1 MIREMPD
8 SKSFYVTSK
17 CWTLAVPLFL
27 TAVPLFLTVVP
38 TTANA
43 NSVSDL
49 FRKELEQ
56 RFATSVLLNDTDV
69 FTFGINNF
77 DPNKVLSLDNE
88 DIGSNDSVSRRQNI
102 TSLSLPYTFE
112 LPSYIEDNHQEVTLR
127 LSALRIE
134 NDVEYAS
141 TIKSDFQKESVISG
155 YVAFANVSQLNEH
168 WSFSSAIGNHIS
180 YYRNDFEYRSPL
192 LEPIQEQLDGVY
204 YNTDAWAYIIEPKIK
219 LTFEDKNDWGRYKLS
234 TSWHYFNGFGWG
246 EANNGDIG
254 HPEGW
259 YIANEAKIFYDL
271 VRWDKNITSM
281 YSSIR
286 RIDIGGD
293 TVASMG
299 TTSYYE
305 GSVGWLLNP
314 NLFNDWVDNV
324 GIGFTI
330 NYGSSL
336 KGGSLVIFFN
346 QD

>member
-1 MIREMPD
+1 MAN
-8 SKSFYVTSK
+8 S
-17 CWTLAVPLFL
+17 CWTL
-27 TAVPLFLTVVP
+27 VVP
-38 TTANA
+38 VLCLIPPPTVSAN
-43 NSVSDL
+43 VLSDA

-77 DPNKVLSLDNE
+77 DPNEVFSLDNE

-112 LPSYIEDNHQEVTLR
+112 QPNYIEDNHQEITLR

-134 NDVEYAS
+134 NDVEYAA
-141 TIKSDFQKESVISG
+141 TIKSDYQKESVVSG
-155 YVAFANVSQLNEH
+155 YVEFANVSQLNEY
-168 WSFSSAIGNHIS
+168 WSFHSGIGNHIS
-180 YYRNDFEYRSPL
+180 YYRNDFEYRSSL
-192 LEPIQEQLDGVY
+192 LEPIQDQLDGLY

-219 LTFEDKNDWGRYKLS
+219 LTFEDKNHWGRYKLS
-234 TSWHYFNGFGWG
+234 TSLHYFNGVGWG
-246 EANNGDIG
+246 EANNGDIVN
-254 HPEGW
+254 PEGW

-293 TVASMG
+293 TVEPMG

-314 NLFNDWVDNV
+314 NLFNEWVDNV

-336 KGGSLVIFFN
+336 KGGSLVLFFN

>member
-1 MIREMPD
+1 MPH
-8 SKSFYVTSK
+8 SKLCPLVKTNK
-17 CWTLAVPLFL
+17 AIVLPLFCSVFP
-27 TAVPLFLTVVP
+27 AIVSA
-38 TTANA
+38 TTL
-43 NSVSDL
+43 SDL
-49 FRKELEQ
+49 VRKDIE
-56 RFATSVLLNDTDV
+56 RTFATSVLLNDTDV

-77 DPNKVLSLDNE
+77 DPNKVFRLDNE
-88 DIGSNDSVSRRQNI
+88 DIGSNDSVSRRKDI
-102 TSLSLPYTFE
+102 ASISFPYTFE
-112 LPSYIEDNHQEVTLR
+112 LPEYIEDNHQEITLR

-134 NDVEYAS
+134 KDVVYAS
-141 TIKSDFQKESVISG
+141 TTKSDFQKESVVSG
-155 YVAFANVSQLNEH
+155 YLEFANVTQLDEH

-180 YYRNDFEYRSPL
+180 YYRNDFEYRSSL
-192 LEPIQEQLDGVY
+192 LEPYKDQLDGVY
-204 YNTDAWAYIIEPKIK
+204 LNTDAWAYIVEPKVK
-219 LTFEDKNDWGRYKLS
+219 LTFEDKNDWGKYKLS
-234 TSWHYFNGFGWG
+234 TSWHYFNGIGWG
-246 EANNGDIG
+246 EANEGNIG

-271 VRWDKNITSM
+271 IRWDRNITSM

-299 TTSYYE
+299 TSSYYE

-324 GIGFTI
+324 GIGLTI

>member
-1 MIREMPD
+1 MINDMPQ
-8 SKSFYVTSK
+8 SKSFSMANSR
-17 CWTLAVPLFL
+17 WTLIVPALCL
-27 TAVPLFLTVVP
+27 ITSPTVS
-38 TTANA
+38 ANA
-43 NSVSDL
+43 LSDA

-77 DPNKVLSLDNE
+77 DPNEVFSLDNE

-112 LPSYIEDNHQEVTLR
+112 LHNYIEDNHQEITLR

-134 NDVEYAS
+134 NDVEYAA
-141 TIKSDFQKESVISG
+141 TIKSDYQKESVVSG
-155 YVAFANVSQLNEH
+155 YVEFANVSQLNEY
-168 WSFSSAIGNHIS
+168 WSFHSGIGNHIS
-180 YYRNDFEYRSPL
+180 YYRNDFEYRSSL
-192 LEPIQEQLDGVY
+192 LEPIQDQLDGLY

-219 LTFEDKNDWGRYKLS
+219 LIFEDKNHWGRYKLS
-234 TSWHYFNGFGWG
+234 TSWHYFNGVGWG
-246 EANNGDIG
+246 EANNGDVG
-254 HPEGW
+254 NPEGW

-293 TVASMG
+293 TVESMG

-314 NLFNDWVDNV
+314 NLFNEWVDNV

-336 KGGSLVIFFN
+336 KGGSLVLFFN

>member
-1 MIREMPD
+1 MPH
-8 SKSFYVTSK
+8 STSYFISNTNRIIVLPIL
-17 CWTLAVPLFL
+17 CFVF
-27 TAVPLFLTVVP
+27 P
-38 TTANA
+38 TIVNA
-43 NSVSDL
+43 NTLSDL
-49 FRKELEQ
+49 FRKDLEQ
-56 RFATSVLLNDTDV
+56 TFATSVLLNDTDV

-77 DPNKVLSLDNE
+77 DPNKVFRLDNE
-88 DIGSNDSVSRRQNI
+88 DIGSNDSVSRRKDI
-102 TSLSLPYTFE
+102 ASISIPYTFE
-112 LPSYIEDNHQEVTLR
+112 LPEYIEDNHQEITLR

-134 NDVEYAS
+134 KDVSYAS
-141 TIKSDFQKESVISG
+141 TTKSDFQKESVVSG
-155 YVAFANVSQLNEH
+155 YVEFANVSQLNEY

-180 YYRNDFEYRSPL
+180 YYRNDFEYRSSL
-192 LEPIQEQLDGVY
+192 LEPIKGQLDGVY
-204 YNTDAWAYIIEPKIK
+204 LNTDAWAYIIEPKIK
-219 LTFEDKNDWGRYKLS
+219 LTFEDKSDWGKYKLS
-234 TSWHYFNGFGWG
+234 TSWHYFNGLGWG
-246 EANNGDIG
+246 EANYGNIG

-259 YIANEAKIFYDL
+259 YVANEAKLFYDL
-271 VRWDKNITSM
+271 ISWDKNITSM

-299 TTSYYE
+299 TSSYYE

>member
-1 MIREMPD
+1 MANSR
-8 SKSFYVTSK
+8 
-17 CWTLAVPLFL
+17 WTLIVPALCL
-27 TAVPLFLTVVP
+27 ITSPTVS
-38 TTANA
+38 ANA
-43 NSVSDL
+43 LSDA

-77 DPNKVLSLDNE
+77 DPNEVFSLDNE

-112 LPSYIEDNHQEVTLR
+112 LPKYIEGNHQEITLR

-134 NDVEYAS
+134 NDVEYAA
-141 TIKSDFQKESVISG
+141 TIKSDYQKESVVSG
-155 YVAFANVSQLNEH
+155 YVEFANVSQLNEY
-168 WSFSSAIGNHIS
+168 WSFHSGIGNHIS
-180 YYRNDFEYRSPL
+180 YYRNDFEYRSSL
-192 LEPIQEQLDGVY
+192 LEPIQDQLDGLY

-219 LTFEDKNDWGRYKLS
+219 LIFEDKNHWGRYKLS
-234 TSWHYFNGFGWG
+234 TSWHYFNGVGWG
-246 EANNGDIG
+246 EANNGDVG
-254 HPEGW
+254 NPEGW

-281 YSSIR
+281 YSSII

-293 TVASMG
+293 TVESMG

-314 NLFNDWVDNV
+314 NLFNEWVDNV

-336 KGGSLVIFFN
+336 KGGSLVLFFN

>member
-1 MIREMPD
+1 MIREMPH
-8 SKSFYVTSK
+8 SKLCPLVKTNK
-17 CWTLAVPLFL
+17 AIVLPLFCSVFP
-27 TAVPLFLTVVP
+27 AIVSA
-38 TTANA
+38 TTL
-43 NSVSDL
+43 SDL
-49 FRKELEQ
+49 VRKDIE
-56 RFATSVLLNDTDV
+56 RTFATSVLLNDTDV

-77 DPNKVLSLDNE
+77 DPNKVFRLDNE
-88 DIGSNDSVSRRQNI
+88 DIGSNDSVSRRKDI
-102 TSLSLPYTFE
+102 ASISFPYTFE
-112 LPSYIEDNHQEVTLR
+112 LPEYIEDNHQEITLR

-134 NDVEYAS
+134 KDVVYAS
-141 TIKSDFQKESVISG
+141 TTKSDFQKESVVSG
-155 YVAFANVSQLNEH
+155 YLEFANVTQLDEH

-180 YYRNDFEYRSPL
+180 YYRNDFEYRSSL
-192 LEPIQEQLDGVY
+192 LEPYKDQLDGVY
-204 YNTDAWAYIIEPKIK
+204 LNTDAWAYIIEPKVK
-219 LTFEDKNDWGRYKLS
+219 LTFEDKNDWGKYKLS
-234 TSWHYFNGFGWG
+234 TSWHYFNGIGWG
-246 EANNGDIG
+246 EANEGNIG

-271 VRWDKNITSM
+271 IRWDKNITSM

-299 TTSYYE
+299 TSSYYE

-324 GIGFTI
+324 GIGLTI

>member
-1 MIREMPD
+1 MPH
-8 SKSFYVTSK
+8 SKLCPLVKTNK
-17 CWTLAVPLFL
+17 AIVLPLFCSVFP
-27 TAVPLFLTVVP
+27 AIVSA
-38 TTANA
+38 TTL
-43 NSVSDL
+43 SDL
-49 FRKELEQ
+49 VRKDIE
-56 RFATSVLLNDTDV
+56 RTFATSVLLNDTDV

-77 DPNKVLSLDNE
+77 DPNKVFRLDNE
-88 DIGSNDSVSRRQNI
+88 DIGSNDSVSRRKDI
-102 TSLSLPYTFE
+102 ASISFPYTFE
-112 LPSYIEDNHQEVTLR
+112 LPEYIEDNHQEITLR

-134 NDVEYAS
+134 KDVVYAS
-141 TIKSDFQKESVISG
+141 TTKSDFQKESVVSG
-155 YVAFANVSQLNEH
+155 YLEFANVTQLDEH

-180 YYRNDFEYRSPL
+180 YYRNDFEYRSSL
-192 LEPIQEQLDGVY
+192 LEPYKDQLDGVY
-204 YNTDAWAYIIEPKIK
+204 LNTDAWAYIIEPKVK
-219 LTFEDKNDWGRYKLS
+219 LTFEDKNDWGKYKLS
-234 TSWHYFNGFGWG
+234 TSWHYFNGIGWG
-246 EANNGDIG
+246 EANEGNIG
-254 HPEGW
+254 RPEGW

-271 VRWDKNITSM
+271 IRWDKNITSM

-299 TTSYYE
+299 TSSYYE

-324 GIGFTI
+324 GIGLTI

>member
-1 MIREMPD
+1 MIREMPH
-8 SKSFYVTSK
+8 SKLCPLVKTNK
-17 CWTLAVPLFL
+17 AIVLPLFCSVFP
-27 TAVPLFLTVVP
+27 AIVSA
-38 TTANA
+38 TTL
-43 NSVSDL
+43 SDL
-49 FRKELEQ
+49 VRKDIE
-56 RFATSVLLNDTDV
+56 RTFATSVLLNDTDV

-77 DPNKVLSLDNE
+77 DPNKVFRLDNE
-88 DIGSNDSVSRRQNI
+88 DIGSNDSVSRRKDI
-102 TSLSLPYTFE
+102 ASISFPYTFE
-112 LPSYIEDNHQEVTLR
+112 LPEYIEDNHQEITLR

-134 NDVEYAS
+134 KDVVYAS
-141 TIKSDFQKESVISG
+141 TTKSDFQKESVVSG
-155 YVAFANVSQLNEH
+155 YLEFANVTQLDEH

-180 YYRNDFEYRSPL
+180 YYRNDFEYRSSL
-192 LEPIQEQLDGVY
+192 LEPYKDQLDGVY
-204 YNTDAWAYIIEPKIK
+204 LNTDAWAYIVEPKVK
-219 LTFEDKNDWGRYKLS
+219 LTFEDKHDWGKYKLS
-234 TSWHYFNGFGWG
+234 TSWHYFNGIGWG
-246 EANNGDIG
+246 EANEGNIG

-271 VRWDKNITSM
+271 IRWDKNITSM

-299 TTSYYE
+299 TSSYYE

-324 GIGFTI
+324 GIGLTI

>member
-1 MIREMPD
+1 MPQ
-8 SKSFYVTSK
+8 SKSFSMANS
-17 CWTLAVPLFL
+17 CWTL
-27 TAVPLFLTVVP
+27 VVP
-38 TTANA
+38 VLCLIPPPTVSAN
-43 NSVSDL
+43 VLSDA

-77 DPNKVLSLDNE
+77 DPNEVFSLDNE

-112 LPSYIEDNHQEVTLR
+112 QPNYIEDNHQEITLR

-134 NDVEYAS
+134 NDVEYAA
-141 TIKSDFQKESVISG
+141 TIKSDYQKESVVSG
-155 YVAFANVSQLNEH
+155 YVEFANVSQLNEY
-168 WSFSSAIGNHIS
+168 WSFHSGIGNHIS
-180 YYRNDFEYRSPL
+180 YYRNDFDYRSSL
-192 LEPIQEQLDGVY
+192 LEPIQDQLDGLY

-219 LTFEDKNDWGRYKLS
+219 LTFEDKNHWGRYKLS
-234 TSWHYFNGFGWG
+234 TSWHYFNGVGWG

-254 HPEGW
+254 NPEGW

-271 VRWDKNITSM
+271 VCWDKNITSM

-293 TVASMG
+293 TVESMG

-314 NLFNDWVDNV
+314 NLFNEWVDNV

-336 KGGSLVIFFN
+336 KGGSLVLFFN

>member
-1 MIREMPD
+1 MPQ
-8 SKSFYVTSK
+8 SKSFSMANS
-17 CWTLAVPLFL
+17 CWTL
-27 TAVPLFLTVVP
+27 VVP
-38 TTANA
+38 VLCLIPPPTVSAN
-43 NSVSDL
+43 VLSDA
-49 FRKELEQ
+49 FRKELDQ

-77 DPNKVLSLDNE
+77 DPNEVFSLDNE

-102 TSLSLPYTFE
+102 TSLSLPYTLE
-112 LPSYIEDNHQEVTLR
+112 QPNYIEDNHQEITLR

-134 NDVEYAS
+134 NDVEYAA
-141 TIKSDFQKESVISG
+141 TIKSDYQKESVVSG
-155 YVAFANVSQLNEH
+155 YVEFANVSQLNEY
-168 WSFSSAIGNHIS
+168 WSFHSGIGNHIS
-180 YYRNDFEYRSPL
+180 YYRNDFEYRSSL
-192 LEPIQEQLDGVY
+192 LEPIQDQLDGLY

-219 LTFEDKNDWGRYKLS
+219 LTFEDKNHWGRYKLS
-234 TSWHYFNGFGWG
+234 TSWHYFNGVGWG

-254 HPEGW
+254 NPEGW

-293 TVASMG
+293 TVESMG

-305 GSVGWLLNP
+305 GSVGWLLNS
-314 NLFNDWVDNV
+314 NLFNEWVDNV

-336 KGGSLVIFFN
+336 KGGSLVLFFN

>member
-1 MIREMPD
+1 MPQ
-8 SKSFYVTSK
+8 SKSFSMANSF
-17 CWTLAVPLFL
+17 WTL
-27 TAVPLFLTVVP
+27 VVP
-38 TTANA
+38 VLCLIPPPTVSAN
-43 NSVSDL
+43 VLSDA

-77 DPNKVLSLDNE
+77 DPNEVFSLDNE

-102 TSLSLPYTFE
+102 TSLSLPYTLE
-112 LPSYIEDNHQEVTLR
+112 QPNYIKDNHQEITLR
-127 LSALRIE
+127 LSSLRIE
-134 NDVEYAS
+134 NGVEYAA
-141 TIKSDFQKESVISG
+141 TIKSDYQKESVVSG
-155 YVAFANVSQLNEH
+155 YVEFANVSQSNEY
-168 WSFSSAIGNHIS
+168 WSFHSGIGNHIS
-180 YYRNDFEYRSPL
+180 YYRNDFEYRSSL
-192 LEPIQEQLDGVY
+192 LEPIQDQLDGLY

-219 LTFEDKNDWGRYKLS
+219 LTFEDKNHWGRYKLS
-234 TSWHYFNGFGWG
+234 TSWHYFNGVGWG

-254 HPEGW
+254 NPEGW

-293 TVASMG
+293 TVESMG

-314 NLFNDWVDNV
+314 NLFNEWVDNV

-336 KGGSLVIFFN
+336 KGGSLVLFFN

>member
-1 MIREMPD
+1 MINDMPQ
-8 SKSFYVTSK
+8 SKSFSMANSR
-17 CWTLAVPLFL
+17 WTLIVPALCL
-27 TAVPLFLTVVP
+27 ITSPTVS
-38 TTANA
+38 AN
-43 NSVSDL
+43 VLSDA

-77 DPNKVLSLDNE
+77 DPNEVFSLDNE

-112 LPSYIEDNHQEVTLR
+112 LPKYIEGNHQEITLR

-134 NDVEYAS
+134 NDVEYAA
-141 TIKSDFQKESVISG
+141 TIKSDYQKESVVSG
-155 YVAFANVSQLNEH
+155 YVEFANVSQLNEY
-168 WSFSSAIGNHIS
+168 WSFHSGIGNHIS
-180 YYRNDFEYRSPL
+180 YYRNDFEYRSSL
-192 LEPIQEQLDGVY
+192 LEPIQDQLDGLY

-219 LTFEDKNDWGRYKLS
+219 LIFEDKNHWGRYKLS
-234 TSWHYFNGFGWG
+234 TSWHYFNGVGWG
-246 EANNGDIG
+246 EANNGDVG
-254 HPEGW
+254 NPEGW

-293 TVASMG
+293 TVESMG

-314 NLFNDWVDNV
+314 NLFNEWVDNV

-336 KGGSLVIFFN
+336 KGGSLVLFFN

>member
-1 MIREMPD
+1 VIEKMLH
-8 SKSFYVTSK
+8 STSFFISNTNRVIVLPIL
-17 CWTLAVPLFL
+17 CVLFP
-27 TAVPLFLTVVP
+27 AIV
-38 TTANA
+38 NA
-43 NSVSDL
+43 NTLSDL

-56 RFATSVLLNDTDV
+56 TFAASVLLNDTDV

-77 DPNKVLSLDNE
+77 DPNKVFRLDNE
-88 DIGSNDSVSRRQNI
+88 DIGSNESVSRRKDI
-102 TSLSLPYTFE
+102 TSISIPYTFE
-112 LPSYIEDNHQEVTLR
+112 LPEYIEDNHQEITLR

-134 NDVEYAS
+134 KDVSYAS
-141 TIKSDFQKESVISG
+141 TTKSDFQKESVVSG
-155 YVAFANVSQLNEH
+155 YVEFANVSQLNEY
-168 WSFSSAIGNHIS
+168 WSFSSAVGNHIS
-180 YYRNDFEYRSPL
+180 YYRNDFEYRSSL
-192 LEPIQEQLDGVY
+192 LEPIKGQLDGIY
-204 YNTDAWAYIIEPKIK
+204 LNTDAWAYIIEPKIK
-219 LTFEDKNDWGRYKLS
+219 LTFEDKSDWGKYKLS
-234 TSWHYFNGFGWG
+234 TSWHYFNGLGWG
-246 EANNGDIG
+246 EANDGNIG

-259 YIANEAKIFYDL
+259 YVANEAKLFYDL
-271 VRWDKNITSM
+271 ISWDKNITSM
-281 YSSIR
+281 YSSIK

-299 TTSYYE
+299 TSSYYE

>member
-1 MIREMPD
+1 MPH
-8 SKSFYVTSK
+8 SKLCPLVKTNK
-17 CWTLAVPLFL
+17 AIVLPLFCSVFP
-27 TAVPLFLTVVP
+27 AIVSA
-38 TTANA
+38 TTL
-43 NSVSDL
+43 SDL
-49 FRKELEQ
+49 VRKDIE
-56 RFATSVLLNDTDV
+56 RTFATSVLLNDTDV

-77 DPNKVLSLDNE
+77 DPNKVFRLDNE
-88 DIGSNDSVSRRQNI
+88 DIGSNDSVSRRKDI
-102 TSLSLPYTFE
+102 ASISFPYTFE
-112 LPSYIEDNHQEVTLR
+112 LPEYIEDNHQEITLR

-134 NDVEYAS
+134 KDVVYAS
-141 TIKSDFQKESVISG
+141 TTKSDFQKESVVSG
-155 YVAFANVSQLNEH
+155 YLEFANVTQLDEH

-180 YYRNDFEYRSPL
+180 YYRNDFEYRSSL
-192 LEPIQEQLDGVY
+192 LEPYKDQLDGVY
-204 YNTDAWAYIIEPKIK
+204 LNTDAWAYIVEPKVK
-219 LTFEDKNDWGRYKLS
+219 LTFEDKNDWGKYKLS
-234 TSWHYFNGFGWG
+234 TSWHYFNGIGWG
-246 EANNGDIG
+246 EANEGNIG

-271 VRWDKNITSM
+271 IRWDKNITSM

-299 TTSYYE
+299 TSSYYE

-324 GIGFTI
+324 GIGLTI

-346 QD
+346 KD

>member
-1 MIREMPD
+1 MPH
-8 SKSFYVTSK
+8 SKSFSMANTS
-17 CWTLAVPLFL
+17 WTLAVPIF
-27 TAVPLFLTVVP
+27 FTVFSATV
-38 TTANA
+38 NA
-43 NSVSDL
+43 NWLTDR
-49 FRKELEQ
+49 FRKDLEQ
-56 RFATSVLLNDTDV
+56 SFATSVLLNDTDV

-77 DPNKVLSLDNE
+77 DPNKVFSLDNE
-88 DIGSNDSVSRRQNI
+88 DIGSKDSVSRRKDI
-102 TSLSLPYTFE
+102 TSISLPYTFE
-112 LPSYIEDNHQEVTLR
+112 LPEDNHQEITLR

-134 NDVEYAS
+134 KDISYAS
-141 TIKSDFQKESVISG
+141 TVKSDFQKESVISG
-155 YVAFANVSQLNEH
+155 YVEFANVSQLDEH
-168 WSFSSAIGNHIS
+168 WSFSSAIGNHVS
-180 YYRNDFEYRSPL
+180 YYRNDFEYRSSL
-192 LEPIQEQLDGVY
+192 LEPIKDQLDNVY
-204 YNTDAWAYIIEPKIK
+204 LNTDAWAYIIEPKIK
-219 LTFEDKNDWGRYKLS
+219 MTFEDKNDWGKYKLS
-234 TSWHYFNGFGWG
+234 TSWHYFNGIGWG
-246 EANNGDIG
+246 EANNGNVG
-254 HPEGW
+254 YPEGW

-271 VRWDKNITSM
+271 IRWDKNITSM

-324 GIGFTI
+324 GIGLTI

>member
-1 MIREMPD
+1 MPQ
-8 SKSFYVTSK
+8 SKSFSMANSR
-17 CWTLAVPLFL
+17 WTLIVPALCL
-27 TAVPLFLTVVP
+27 ITSPTVS
-38 TTANA
+38 AN
-43 NSVSDL
+43 VLSDA

-77 DPNKVLSLDNE
+77 DPNEVFSLDNE

-112 LPSYIEDNHQEVTLR
+112 LPKYIEGNHQEITLR

-134 NDVEYAS
+134 NDVEYAA
-141 TIKSDFQKESVISG
+141 TIKSDYQKESVVSG
-155 YVAFANVSQLNEH
+155 YVEFANVSQLNEY
-168 WSFSSAIGNHIS
+168 WSFHSGIGNHIS
-180 YYRNDFEYRSPL
+180 YYRNDFEYRSSL
-192 LEPIQEQLDGVY
+192 LEPIQDQLDGLY

-219 LTFEDKNDWGRYKLS
+219 LIFEDKNHWGRYKLS
-234 TSWHYFNGFGWG
+234 TSWHYFNGVGWG
-246 EANNGDIG
+246 EANNGDVG
-254 HPEGW
+254 NPEGW

-293 TVASMG
+293 TVESMG

-314 NLFNDWVDNV
+314 NLFNEWVDNV

-336 KGGSLVIFFN
+336 KGGSLVLFFN

>member
-1 MIREMPD
+1 MIKEMPH
-8 SKSFYVTSK
+8 SKLCSRVNINRAAI
-17 CWTLAVPLFL
+17 LPLLCFI
-27 TAVPLFLTVVP
+27 FP
-38 TTANA
+38 TIGNA
-43 NSVSDL
+43 NSLTDA
-49 FRKELEQ
+49 FRKDIE
-56 RFATSVLLNDTDV
+56 RTFATSVLLNDTDV

-77 DPNKVLSLDNE
+77 DPNKVFSLDNE
-88 DIGSNDSVSRRQNI
+88 DIGSKDSVSRRKDI
-102 TSLSLPYTFE
+102 TSISLPYTFE
-112 LPSYIEDNHQEVTLR
+112 LPEYIEDNHQEITLR

-134 NDVEYAS
+134 KDISYAS
-141 TIKSDFQKESVISG
+141 TVKSDFQKESVISG
-155 YVAFANVSQLNEH
+155 YVEFANVSQLDEH

-180 YYRNDFEYRSPL
+180 YYRNDFEYRSSL
-192 LEPIQEQLDGVY
+192 LETIKDQLDNVY
-204 YNTDAWAYIIEPKIK
+204 LNTDAWAYIIEPKIK
-219 LTFEDKNDWGRYKLS
+219 MIFEDKNDWGKYKLS
-234 TSWHYFNGFGWG
+234 TSWHYFNGIGWG
-246 EANNGDIG
+246 EANNGNVG
-254 HPEGW
+254 YPEGW

-271 VRWDKNITSM
+271 IRWDKNITSM

>member
-1 MIREMPD
+1 MIKDMPR
-8 SKSFYVTSK
+8 SKSFSMANS
-17 CWTLAVPLFL
+17 CWTL
-27 TAVPLFLTVVP
+27 VVP
-38 TTANA
+38 VLCLISSPTVSAN
-43 NSVSDL
+43 VLSDA

-77 DPNKVLSLDNE
+77 DPNEVFSLDNE

-112 LPSYIEDNHQEVTLR
+112 LPNYIEDNHQEITLR

-134 NDVEYAS
+134 NDVEYAA
-141 TIKSDFQKESVISG
+141 TIKSDYQKESVVSG
-155 YVAFANVSQLNEH
+155 YVEFANVSQLNEY
-168 WSFSSAIGNHIS
+168 WSFHSGIGNHIS
-180 YYRNDFEYRSPL
+180 YYRNDFEYRSSL
-192 LEPIQEQLDGVY
+192 LEPIQDQLDGLY

-219 LTFEDKNDWGRYKLS
+219 LTFEDKNHWGSYKLS
-234 TSWHYFNGFGWG
+234 TSWHYFNGVGWG
-246 EANNGDIG
+246 EANNGDVG
-254 HPEGW
+254 NPEGW

-293 TVASMG
+293 TVEPMG

-314 NLFNDWVDNV
+314 NLFNEWVDNV

-336 KGGSLVIFFN
+336 KGGSLVLFFN

>member
-1 MIREMPD
+1 MPH
-8 SKSFYVTSK
+8 SKLCPLVKTNK
-17 CWTLAVPLFL
+17 AIVLPLFCSVFP
-27 TAVPLFLTVVP
+27 AIVSA
-38 TTANA
+38 TTL
-43 NSVSDL
+43 SDL
-49 FRKELEQ
+49 VRKDIE
-56 RFATSVLLNDTDV
+56 RTFATSVLLNDTDV

-77 DPNKVLSLDNE
+77 DPNKVFRLDNE
-88 DIGSNDSVSRRQNI
+88 DIGSNDSVSRRKDI
-102 TSLSLPYTFE
+102 ASISFPYTFE
-112 LPSYIEDNHQEVTLR
+112 LPEYIEDNHQEITLR

-134 NDVEYAS
+134 KDVVYAS
-141 TIKSDFQKESVISG
+141 TTKSDFQKESVVSG
-155 YVAFANVSQLNEH
+155 YLEFANVTQLDEH

-180 YYRNDFEYRSPL
+180 YYRNDFEYRSSL
-192 LEPIQEQLDGVY
+192 LEPYKDQLDGVY
-204 YNTDAWAYIIEPKIK
+204 LNTDAWAYIIEPKVK
-219 LTFEDKNDWGRYKLS
+219 LTFEDKNDWGKYKLS
-234 TSWHYFNGFGWG
+234 TSWHYFNGIGWG
-246 EANNGDIG
+246 EANEGNIG

-271 VRWDKNITSM
+271 IRWDKNITSM

-299 TTSYYE
+299 TSSYYE

-324 GIGFTI
+324 GIGLTI

>member
-1 MIREMPD
+1 MPQ
-8 SKSFYVTSK
+8 SKSFSMANS
-17 CWTLAVPLFL
+17 CWTL
-27 TAVPLFLTVVP
+27 VVP
-38 TTANA
+38 VLCLIPPPTVSAN
-43 NSVSDL
+43 VLSDA

-77 DPNKVLSLDNE
+77 DPNEVFSLDNE

-112 LPSYIEDNHQEVTLR
+112 QPNYIEDNHQEITLR

-134 NDVEYAS
+134 NDVEYAA
-141 TIKSDFQKESVISG
+141 TIKSDYQKESVVSG
-155 YVAFANVSQLNEH
+155 YVEFANVSQLNEY
-168 WSFSSAIGNHIS
+168 WSFHSGIGNHIS
-180 YYRNDFEYRSPL
+180 YYRNDFEYRSSL
-192 LEPIQEQLDGVY
+192 LEPIQDQLDGLY

-219 LTFEDKNDWGRYKLS
+219 LTFEDKNHWGRYKLS
-234 TSWHYFNGFGWG
+234 TSLHYFNGVGWG
-246 EANNGDIG
+246 EANNGDIVN
-254 HPEGW
+254 PEGW

-293 TVASMG
+293 TVEPMG

-314 NLFNDWVDNV
+314 NLFNEWVDNV

-336 KGGSLVIFFN
+336 KGGSLVLFFN

>member
-1 MIREMPD
+1 MAN
-8 SKSFYVTSK
+8 S
-17 CWTLAVPLFL
+17 CWTL
-27 TAVPLFLTVVP
+27 VVP
-38 TTANA
+38 VLCLIPPPTVSAN
-43 NSVSDL
+43 VLSDA

-77 DPNKVLSLDNE
+77 DPNEVFSLDNE

-102 TSLSLPYTFE
+102 TSLSLPYTLE
-112 LPSYIEDNHQEVTLR
+112 QPNYIEDNHQEITLR

-134 NDVEYAS
+134 NDVEYAA
-141 TIKSDFQKESVISG
+141 TIKSDYQKESVVSG
-155 YVAFANVSQLNEH
+155 YVEFANVSQLNEY
-168 WSFSSAIGNHIS
+168 WSFHSGIGNHIS
-180 YYRNDFEYRSPL
+180 YYRNDFEYRSSL
-192 LEPIQEQLDGVY
+192 LEPIQDQLDGLY

-219 LTFEDKNDWGRYKLS
+219 LTFEDKNHWGRYKLS
-234 TSWHYFNGFGWG
+234 TSWHYFNGVGWG

-254 HPEGW
+254 NPEGW

-293 TVASMG
+293 TVESMG

-305 GSVGWLLNP
+305 GSVGWLLNS
-314 NLFNDWVDNV
+314 NLFNEWVDNV

-336 KGGSLVIFFN
+336 KGGSLVLFFN

>member
-1 MIREMPD
+1 MIKEMPH
-8 SKSFYVTSK
+8 SKLCSRVNINRAAI
-17 CWTLAVPLFL
+17 LPLLCFI
-27 TAVPLFLTVVP
+27 FP
-38 TTANA
+38 TIGNA
-43 NSVSDL
+43 NSLTDS
-49 FRKELEQ
+49 FRKDLE
-56 RFATSVLLNDTDV
+56 RTFATSVLLNDTDV

-77 DPNKVLSLDNE
+77 DPNKVFSLDNE
-88 DIGSNDSVSRRQNI
+88 DIGSKDSVSRRKDI
-102 TSLSLPYTFE
+102 TSISLPYTFE
-112 LPSYIEDNHQEVTLR
+112 LPEYIEDNHQEITLR

-134 NDVEYAS
+134 KDISYAS
-141 TIKSDFQKESVISG
+141 TVKSDFQKESVISG
-155 YVAFANVSQLNEH
+155 YVEFANVSQLDEH

-192 LEPIQEQLDGVY
+192 LEPIKDQLDNVY
-204 YNTDAWAYIIEPKIK
+204 LNTDAWAYIIEPKIK
-219 LTFEDKNDWGRYKLS
+219 LTFEDKNDWGKYKLS
-234 TSWHYFNGFGWG
+234 TSWHYFNGIGWG
-246 EANNGDIG
+246 EANNGNVG
-254 HPEGW
+254 YPEGW

-271 VRWDKNITSM
+271 IRWDKNITSM

>member
-1 MIREMPD
+1 MPQ
-8 SKSFYVTSK
+8 SKSFSMANS
-17 CWTLAVPLFL
+17 CWTL
-27 TAVPLFLTVVP
+27 VVP
-38 TTANA
+38 VLCLIPPPTVSAN
-43 NSVSDL
+43 VLSDA

-77 DPNKVLSLDNE
+77 DPNEVFSLDNE

-102 TSLSLPYTFE
+102 TSLSLPYTLE
-112 LPSYIEDNHQEVTLR
+112 QPNYIEDNHQEITLR

-134 NDVEYAS
+134 NDVEYAA
-141 TIKSDFQKESVISG
+141 TIKSDYQKESVVSG
-155 YVAFANVSQLNEH
+155 YVEFANVSQLNED
-168 WSFSSAIGNHIS
+168 WSFHSGIGNHIS
-180 YYRNDFEYRSPL
+180 YYRNDFEYRSSL
-192 LEPIQEQLDGVY
+192 LEPIQDQLDGLY

-219 LTFEDKNDWGRYKLS
+219 LTFEDKNHWGRYKLS
-234 TSWHYFNGFGWG
+234 TSWHYFNGVGWG

-254 HPEGW
+254 NPEGW

-281 YSSIR
+281 YSSTR

-293 TVASMG
+293 TVESMG

-305 GSVGWLLNP
+305 GSVGWLLNS
-314 NLFNDWVDNV
+314 NLFNEWVDNV

-336 KGGSLVIFFN
+336 KGGSLVLFFN

>member
-1 MIREMPD
+1 MAN
-8 SKSFYVTSK
+8 S
-17 CWTLAVPLFL
+17 CWTL
-27 TAVPLFLTVVP
+27 VVP
-38 TTANA
+38 VLCLIPPPTVSAN
-43 NSVSDL
+43 VLSDA
-49 FRKELEQ
+49 FRKELDQ

-77 DPNKVLSLDNE
+77 DPNEVFSLDNE

-102 TSLSLPYTFE
+102 TSLSLPYTLE
-112 LPSYIEDNHQEVTLR
+112 QPNYIEDNHQEITLR

-134 NDVEYAS
+134 NDVEYAA
-141 TIKSDFQKESVISG
+141 TIKSDYQKESVVSG
-155 YVAFANVSQLNEH
+155 YVEFANVSQLNEY
-168 WSFSSAIGNHIS
+168 WSFHSGIGNHIS
-180 YYRNDFEYRSPL
+180 YYRNDFEYRSSL
-192 LEPIQEQLDGVY
+192 LEPIQDQLDGLY

-219 LTFEDKNDWGRYKLS
+219 LTFEDKNHWGRYKLS
-234 TSWHYFNGFGWG
+234 TSWHYFNGVGWG

-254 HPEGW
+254 NPEGW

-293 TVASMG
+293 TVESMG

-305 GSVGWLLNP
+305 GSVGWLLNS
-314 NLFNDWVDNV
+314 NLFNEWVDNV

-336 KGGSLVIFFN
+336 KGGSLVLFFN

>member
-1 MIREMPD
+1 MIREMPH
-8 SKSFYVTSK
+8 SKLCPLVKTNK
-17 CWTLAVPLFL
+17 AIVLPLFCSVFP
-27 TAVPLFLTVVP
+27 AIVSA
-38 TTANA
+38 TTL
-43 NSVSDL
+43 SDL
-49 FRKELEQ
+49 VRKDIE
-56 RFATSVLLNDTDV
+56 RTFATSVLLNDTDV

-77 DPNKVLSLDNE
+77 DPNKVFRLDNE
-88 DIGSNDSVSRRQNI
+88 DIGSNDSVSRRKDI
-102 TSLSLPYTFE
+102 ASISFPYTFE
-112 LPSYIEDNHQEVTLR
+112 LPEYIEDNHQEITLR

-134 NDVEYAS
+134 KDVVYAS
-141 TIKSDFQKESVISG
+141 TTKSDFQKESVVSG
-155 YVAFANVSQLNEH
+155 YLEFANVTQLDEH

-180 YYRNDFEYRSPL
+180 YYRNDFEYRSSL
-192 LEPIQEQLDGVY
+192 LEPYKDQLDGVY
-204 YNTDAWAYIIEPKIK
+204 LNTDAWAYIVEPKVK
-219 LTFEDKNDWGRYKLS
+219 LTFEDKNDWGKYKLS
-234 TSWHYFNGFGWG
+234 TSWHYFNGIGWG
-246 EANNGDIG
+246 EANEGNIG

-271 VRWDKNITSM
+271 IRWDKNITSM

-299 TTSYYE
+299 TSSYYE

-324 GIGFTI
+324 GIGLTI

>member
-1 MIREMPD
+1 MPH
-8 SKSFYVTSK
+8 STPYFIS
-17 CWTLAVPLFL
+17 
-27 TAVPLFLTVVP
+27 
-38 TTANA
+38 NA
-43 NSVSDL
+43 NRVIVLPILCFVFPTIVNANTLSDL
-49 FRKELEQ
+49 FRKDLEQ
-56 RFATSVLLNDTDV
+56 TFATSVLLNDTDV

-77 DPNKVLSLDNE
+77 DPNKVFRLDNE
-88 DIGSNDSVSRRQNI
+88 DIGSNDSVSRRKDI
-102 TSLSLPYTFE
+102 ASISIPYTFE
-112 LPSYIEDNHQEVTLR
+112 LPEYIEDNHQEITLR

-134 NDVEYAS
+134 KDVSYAS
-141 TIKSDFQKESVISG
+141 TTKSDFQKESVVSG
-155 YVAFANVSQLNEH
+155 YVEFANVSQLNEY
-168 WSFSSAIGNHIS
+168 WSFRSAIGNHIS
-180 YYRNDFEYRSPL
+180 YYRNDFEYRSSL
-192 LEPIQEQLDGVY
+192 LEPIKGQLDGVY
-204 YNTDAWAYIIEPKIK
+204 LNTDAWAYIIEPKIK
-219 LTFEDKNDWGRYKLS
+219 LTFEDKSDWGKYKLS
-234 TSWHYFNGFGWG
+234 TSWHYFNGLGWG
-246 EANNGDIG
+246 EANDGNIG

-259 YIANEAKIFYDL
+259 YVANEAKLFYDL
-271 VRWDKNITSM
+271 ISWDKNITSM

-299 TTSYYE
+299 TSSYYE

>member
-1 MIREMPD
+1 MIKEMPH
-8 SKSFYVTSK
+8 SKLCSRVNINRATI
-17 CWTLAVPLFL
+17 LPLLCFI
-27 TAVPLFLTVVP
+27 FP
-38 TTANA
+38 TIGNA
-43 NSVSDL
+43 NSLTDA
-49 FRKELEQ
+49 FRKDIE
-56 RFATSVLLNDTDV
+56 RTFATSVLLNDTDV

-77 DPNKVLSLDNE
+77 DPNKVFSLDNE
-88 DIGSNDSVSRRQNI
+88 DIGSKDSVSRRKDI
-102 TSLSLPYTFE
+102 TSISLPYTFE
-112 LPSYIEDNHQEVTLR
+112 LPEYIEDNHQEITLR

-134 NDVEYAS
+134 KDISYAS
-141 TIKSDFQKESVISG
+141 TVKSDFQKESVISG
-155 YVAFANVSQLNEH
+155 YVEFANISQLDEH

-180 YYRNDFEYRSPL
+180 YYRNDFEYRSSL
-192 LEPIQEQLDGVY
+192 LETIKDQLDNVY
-204 YNTDAWAYIIEPKIK
+204 LNTDAWAYIIEPKIK
-219 LTFEDKNDWGRYKLS
+219 MTFEDKNDWGKYKLS
-234 TSWHYFNGFGWG
+234 TSWHYFNGIGWG
-246 EANNGDIG
+246 EANNGNVG
-254 HPEGW
+254 YPEGW

-271 VRWDKNITSM
+271 IRWDKNITSM

>member
-1 MIREMPD
+1 MPD
-8 SKSFYVTSK
+8 SKSFYVTST

-27 TAVPLFLTVVP
+27 TAAPLVLTAVP

-180 YYRNDFEYRSPL
+180 YYRNDF
-192 LEPIQEQLDGVY
+192 
-204 YNTDAWAYIIEPKIK
+204 
-219 LTFEDKNDWGRYKLS
+219 
-234 TSWHYFNGFGWG
+234 
-246 EANNGDIG
+246 
-254 HPEGW
+254 
-259 YIANEAKIFYDL
+259 
-271 VRWDKNITSM
+271 
-281 YSSIR
+281 
-286 RIDIGGD
+286 
-293 TVASMG
+293 
-299 TTSYYE
+299 
-305 GSVGWLLNP
+305 
-314 NLFNDWVDNV
+314 
-324 GIGFTI
+324 
-330 NYGSSL
+330 
-336 KGGSLVIFFN
+336 
-346 QD
+346 